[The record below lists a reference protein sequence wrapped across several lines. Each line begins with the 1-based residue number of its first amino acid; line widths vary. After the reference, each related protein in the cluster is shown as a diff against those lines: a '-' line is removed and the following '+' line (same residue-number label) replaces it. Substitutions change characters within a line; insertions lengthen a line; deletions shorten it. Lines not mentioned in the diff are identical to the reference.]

1 MRRSDWKILDLK
13 IRKFIF
19 GSVRIFTGAFVSS
32 RAPETGVRR
41 VIRDSVGRVKRGGG
55 RVHGL
60 ALAAAR
66 TRPRGMGTKAVSIGS
81 PKVLRYVKL
90 YDYYRLSFE
99 QY

>member
-1 MRRSDWKILDLK
+1 MRVSDWTILDLK

-19 GSVRIFTGAFVSS
+19 GCVRIFTGAFVSS

-66 TRPRGMGTKAVSIGS
+66 ARPRGMGTKAVSIGS
-81 PKVLRYVKL
+81 PKVLRYVKV
-90 YDYYRLSFE
+90 YDYYS
-99 QY
+99 